1 MIVQTHDSSDV
12 APQMARYVGHEEVG
26 AVADPELGV
35 LPALHRAGCIGVV
48 PVDIQRVLVRVAAFA
63 LLRGDAAGFWV
74 VLDLTDADVSTE
86 KKWSVTDLETI
97 SHIVFAHPK
106 DRSTQRDLT

>member
-12 APQMARYVGHEEVG
+12 APQMGRYVGHEEVG

-86 KKWSVTDLETI
+86 K
-97 SHIVFAHPK
+97 
-106 DRSTQRDLT
+106 